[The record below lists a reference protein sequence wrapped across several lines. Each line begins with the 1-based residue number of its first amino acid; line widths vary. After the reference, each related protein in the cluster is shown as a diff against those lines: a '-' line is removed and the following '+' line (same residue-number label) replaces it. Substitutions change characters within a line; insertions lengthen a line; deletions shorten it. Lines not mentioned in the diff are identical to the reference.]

1 MIEMRSLKNVVIFF
15 LTVISFALS
24 KKIINIYNDLA
35 QKHGNVTLT
44 DFHKYEKIG
53 YKKNKLKLDINFLNN
68 CKRLSFCSKF
78 LIIKLPNVSNKGAS
92 SFLKT
97 PSWHHP

>member
-1 MIEMRSLKNVVIFF
+1 MIEMRSWKNVVIFF

-35 QKHGNVTLT
+35 QKHGNVTVT
-44 DFHKYEKIG
+44 DFHKYENLG
-53 YKKNKLKLDINFLNN
+53 YKKNKLKLDINFPKN
-68 CKRLSFCSKF
+68 CKRLSLCPKF
-78 LIIKLPNVSNKGAS
+78 LIIKLPNVSSKDAS

-97 PSWHHP
+97 PS